1 MLFRSHSGHRAAKA
15 ASIIGKY
22 LILKDKLFCR
32 ICVQRGKTLT
42 DQALCASPSWLR
54 TKLSTK
60 DVWNFGER

>member
-1 MLFRSHSGHRAAKA
+1 MLFRSHSGHRVSKA

-22 LILKDKLFCR
+22 LILKGKLFCR
-32 ICVQRGKTLT
+32 ICVQRGKTLM
-42 DQALCASPSWLR
+42 DQVLCLSHSWLR